1 MVVVALASS
10 RMDPVVKAT
19 WAALLI
25 EATFE
30 PMEAAFPTIM
40 CWNTWP
46 FIGTGKSYLRLATLC
61 SITFF
66 YSLFKEGFWLR
77 GDFFFFSLR
86 LMKWYIA
93 RYCEKERNEIRVE
106 ALSEWIHGLIWIQTL
121 GDLIVWE
128 RNKINK
134 IKLRRMIIMSG
145 FC

>member
-10 RMDPVVKAT
+10 RMGPVVKAT

-77 GDFFFFSLR
+77 GDFFFFITFNEVIYCSL
-86 LMKWYIA
+86 LW
-93 RYCEKERNEIRVE
+93 EGKERDKSWS
-106 ALSEWIHGLIWIQTL
+106 L
-121 GDLIVWE
+121 E
-128 RNKINK
+128 RMDSRINLNSNSWRFNR
-134 IKLRRMIIMSG
+134 LRTK
-145 FC
+145 